1 MKFRLFCVR
10 IYEHKYIYFAMKEFL
25 KYLGAIIV
33 LGGAAILA
41 VYYFGQSNSNTYL
54 AAAGVTMIVGF
65 FVHIIIN
72 KNLK

>member
-1 MKFRLFCVR
+1 
-10 IYEHKYIYFAMKEFL
+10 MKEFL